1 MYDKKRGVI
10 VGGNY
15 EKPNEI
21 TNNLAI
27 TKDGGKT
34 WILGKGL
41 SGYRSGV
48 DYIDKKTIIAVGSSG
63 SDISKDGGKT
73 WTNLDRESYNAVQAK
88 GKSTIWAVGAKGLA
102 SKFSVK

>member
-15 EKPNEI
+15 EKPDEI
-21 TNNLAI
+21 TNNLAF

-41 SGYRSGV
+41 NGYRSGV

-73 WTNLDRESYNAVQAK
+73 WKNLDKENYNTVQSK
-88 GKSTIWAVGAKGLA
+88 GKKSSLGSRRKRFG
-102 SKFSVK
+102 SKI